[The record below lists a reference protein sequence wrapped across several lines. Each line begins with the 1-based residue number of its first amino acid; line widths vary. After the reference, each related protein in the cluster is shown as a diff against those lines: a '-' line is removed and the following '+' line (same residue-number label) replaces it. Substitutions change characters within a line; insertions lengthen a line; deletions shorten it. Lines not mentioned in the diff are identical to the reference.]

1 MNIVVYPTA
10 ANVAA
15 AAADLIASE
24 IADGATTV
32 GLAGGGTP
40 QAAYELLPGRDID
53 WSGVTLW
60 LSDERWV
67 PVEHPDSNAG
77 MAKAT
82 FVDATGAHL
91 LLPRYEAHHPAA
103 AASAYEDELF
113 DAFGDGGHAGLVL
126 LGIGDDGHT
135 ASLFPG
141 TDALEIHED
150 PLFRLGNHS
159 QTHTR
164 FTLLDPEEVDIE
176 VATASDRIREAIGD
190 PCHAPRYF
198 RFPFGSADC
207 DSMGVVRSHGL
218 AVASVHID
226 AGDWCYGANGG
237 VCPESVIPW
246 IPEEFR
252 DDLPGYSVDQFLL
265 KGGGVMLMHDVH
277 ANTAAELPAIIAGL
291 QAAGASFVDLA
302 DPVLFPIMNGPI
314 PAPEAPACCVA
325 PMD

>member
-141 TDALEIHED
+141 TDALEMTRSGYVANWVASKD
-150 PLFRLGNHS
+150 SWRLTATMPLLWESDHLVFLVTGSGKADVLTAILDRHVEYPS
-159 QTHTR
+159 QRVATGATR
-164 FTLLDPEEVDIE
+164 VTWLLD
-176 VATASDRIREAIGD
+176 EA
-190 PCHAPRYF
+190 
-198 RFPFGSADC
+198 
-207 DSMGVVRSHGL
+207 
-218 AVASVHID
+218 
-226 AGDWCYGANGG
+226 
-237 VCPESVIPW
+237 
-246 IPEEFR
+246 
-252 DDLPGYSVDQFLL
+252 
-265 KGGGVMLMHDVH
+265 
-277 ANTAAELPAIIAGL
+277 AAAGL
-291 QAAGASFVDLA
+291 TPPQ
-302 DPVLFPIMNGPI
+302 
-314 PAPEAPACCVA
+314 
-325 PMD
+325 